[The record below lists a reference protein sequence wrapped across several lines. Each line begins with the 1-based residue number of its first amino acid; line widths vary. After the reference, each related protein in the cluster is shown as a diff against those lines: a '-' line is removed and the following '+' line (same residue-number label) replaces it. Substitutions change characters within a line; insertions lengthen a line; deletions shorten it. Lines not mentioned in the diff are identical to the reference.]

1 MKKALIVDDHP
12 VLRGGLKALVEK
24 DFPFIAVTEHS
35 GAEGILEEICGTDW
49 AFVILDIS
57 LPSAN
62 GIDILKKTRAC
73 CPEIP
78 IIVFSLYS
86 KSQFAARALRAG
98 AFAYL
103 PKDSELQDLVD
114 VMKRALYRH
123 KMIAAGERPKQPIL
137 SDREIQ
143 VLTMLGKGMSQKE
156 VATYLKIDG
165 RTVSTYKSRLMQK
178 LDLHT
183 SADLVRYASDE
194 NLID

>member
-1 MKKALIVDDHP
+1 
-12 VLRGGLKALVEK
+12 
-24 DFPFIAVTEHS
+24 
-35 GAEGILEEICGTDW
+35 
-49 AFVILDIS
+49 
-57 LPSAN
+57 
-62 GIDILKKTRAC
+62 
-73 CPEIP
+73 
-78 IIVFSLYS
+78 
-86 KSQFAARALRAG
+86 
-98 AFAYL
+98 
-103 PKDSELQDLVD
+103 
-114 VMKRALYRH
+114 
-123 KMIAAGERPKQPIL
+123 MIAAGERPKQPIL